1 MVGATYQT
9 IPMDVLTELLGGIPG
24 KKSKFLC
31 IRSLVLEVKGLK
43 QGYICKKTQ
52 KTFISVLSYLIYFKQ
67 V

>member
-31 IRSLVLEVKGLK
+31 IQSLVLEVKGLK
-43 QGYICKKTQ
+43 QDYICKK
-52 KTFISVLSYLIYFKQ
+52 KDPSISVLSYLIHFKQ